1 MKNLKKVIALVAVF
15 AMMVSTVAFAATFT
29 DVAETDS
36 YYEAI
41 ETLNKLSILTG
52 DPADENGDA
61 AFRPNDTITRAEVAA
76 IVCRMQGMNN
86 LSQQN
91 TSFSDVP
98 STHWA
103 SGYIATAESMQ
114 IINGYGDGNFGPE
127 DPVLYEQAV
136 KMMMETI
143 GYKPYAMD
151 QGGYPTGYMTAAQ
164 RYNVLNGVV
173 GGSIGAEANRGM
185 VAQMT
190 FNAIDTPMMDRYSFA
205 SDATYII
212 YDGTNG
218 YNRRTLL
225 NSALDVS
232 KLRGQITQNNIT
244 SFEAATDVDTSSA
257 STIRLYVDDNYDDET
272 NYYEGESYEFYT
284 GESDA
289 DSLIGYT
296 VNVYVREDTS
306 NDYATVV
313 SVTPA
318 TGRNTVAEF
327 TLDQYDGLD
336 GNYLR
341 YMKNSTDRTAT
352 RLNIQSGATI
362 FYNGIAYDGTLESMF
377 GDRESGLV
385 RIDSQRSGKVTALD
399 SDNQSGYDVIFVEIA
414 ATGVVE
420 DLSERGILTFK
431 NTVGESGYSNNIRR
445 VEFDADDTTSI
456 INVTQD
462 GEAYDYTQ
470 LKEWDVVT
478 IIYNSAQPN
487 VYDIRVLGES
497 AIQGTITE
505 VSSSDTSA
513 DNKAYRIGDNRYDV
527 AADFYSNGTLRAG
540 SAGTFYID
548 EYGKLVAYDRTNLPD
563 GSTGSI
569 SDNYAYV
576 LDAVSQL
583 GTWNDGEVTLQVIDK
598 DGRVWQ
604 SIFASTVTIEN
615 AYYNDTLRTLFPEL
629 TEDDPDINSFKIA
642 DEEGTEGEDI
652 AEALVGQMI
661 TYRLDSNNYF
671 RTITL
676 PTEDNADNAGYT
688 LTSSGLKENVEYDE
702 EDMSLGNVDLN
713 DTTKVFFINDG
724 AGTAAPGT
732 TADRDESMVG
742 SVAELAE
749 DTYNYIAY
757 DVDENS
763 NIAAAV
769 VVYNKTVGISPAT
782 GLAYI
787 ISVGTANVDDDQ
799 VFAVRYYQDGEEQYR
814 YTDPDLD
821 DTDLNENTVPGS
833 IFKFGIQ
840 NDRIKNV
847 QTLLTFDGTV
857 RDEITSW
864 SDKAGQPNVKTFEQP
879 SNSKEATY
887 FGAVVE
893 KTSNTRVYIQPVDE
907 TGILDLSVEPMRIS
921 LSGSDIEYYLYD
933 PELSRDNRF
942 DLGSAGDISKP
953 DAALLGT
960 GEDDS
965 EPVVDVVIDGVSGS
979 HESPVY
985 GMMEYLFV
993 REYDGDVMEVVIY
1006 LAHDYK
1012 YNFAD

>member
-86 LSQQN
+86 LAQQN
-91 TSFSDVP
+91 TSFTDVP

-151 QGGYPTGYMTAAQ
+151 QGGYPTGYLTAAQ

-190 FNAIDTPMMDRYSFA
+190 FNAIDTPIMDRYSFG

-218 YNRRTLL
+218 YNRMTLL
-225 NSALDVS
+225 SRDLDVS
-232 KLRGQITQNNIT
+232 KLRGQITQNNVT
-244 SFEAATDVDTSSA
+244 DFSGPVDVDTSSA

-272 NYYEGESYEFYT
+272 NYYEGESYQFYT
-284 GESDA
+284 GDSNA
-289 DSLIGYT
+289 DELLGYT
-296 VNVYVREDTS
+296 VNVYVREDSS

-352 RLNIQSGATI
+352 RLNIQSGAAI
-362 FYNGIAYDGTLESMF
+362 FYNGIAYGSGETALEDMF
-377 GDRESGLV
+377 GDGGLV
-385 RIDSQRSGKVTALD
+385 QVDSLYSGKVTALD

-420 DLSERGILTFK
+420 ELSTRGVLTFK
-431 NTVGESGYSNNIRR
+431 NTVGSRTNMNNITRIS
-445 VEFDADDTTSI
+445 FDEDDTTTI

-462 GEAYDYTQ
+462 GEPYDYTQ
-470 LKEWDVVT
+470 LTEWDVVT
-478 IIYNSAQPN
+478 IIYNSTQPN
-487 VYDIRVLGES
+487 VYDIRVLGDT

-505 VSSSDTSA
+505 VSSSDTSS
-513 DNKAYRIGDNRYDV
+513 DTKAYRIGDNRYDV
-527 AADFYSNGTLRAG
+527 ADGFYSNGTLRAG
-540 SAGTFYID
+540 AAGTFYID
-548 EYGKLVAYDRTNLPD
+548 EYGKLVAYDRTNLPAD
-563 GSTGSI
+563 VEGSI

-576 LDAVSQL
+576 LDGVSQK
-583 GTWNDGEVTLQVIDK
+583 GTWDDAEGTLQVLDK
-598 DGRVWQ
+598 NGEVWT

-615 AYYNDTLRTLFPEL
+615 AFTDSTLASMFNLD
-629 TEDDPDINSFKIA
+629 EDDPDITSFKIA
-642 DEEGTEGEDI
+642 DATT
-652 AEALVGQMI
+652 AEAEAVIGALVGQMI
-661 TYRLDSNNYF
+661 TYRLDSSNRF

-676 PTEDNADNAGYT
+676 PTNDKADNAGYT
-688 LTSSGLKENVEYDE
+688 LTSSGLSTDEYDE
-702 EDMSLGNVDLN
+702 EDMSLGSVDLN
-713 DTTKVFFINDG
+713 DTTYVFFINGDG
-724 AGTAAPGT
+724 TISVGDPADRDASVIGTAA
-732 TADRDESMVG
+732 
-742 SVAELAE
+742 ELGDSLE
-749 DTYNYIAY
+749 YEYIAF

-763 NIAAAV
+763 GIAAAV
-769 VVYNKTVGISPAT
+769 VVYNADVGISPSA

-799 VFAVRYYQDGEEQYR
+799 VLAVRYYQDGEEQYK
-814 YTDPDLD
+814 YTDPDLVND
-821 DTDLNENTVPGS
+821 DLTANTVPGS
-833 IFKFGIQ
+833 VFKFGLR
-840 NDRIKNV
+840 NDRISSAR
-847 QTLLTFDGTV
+847 TMLTFDGTV
-857 RDEITSW
+857 RNEITSW
-864 SDKAGQPNVKTFEQP
+864 SDHAGEPNVDKFEQP
-879 SNSKEATY
+879 ANSKEVTY
-887 FGAVVE
+887 FGAVVD
-893 KTSNTRVYIQPVDE
+893 KTSNSRVFIQQIDDSGLVDPSAE
-907 TGILDLSVEPMRIS
+907 VIRIS
-921 LSGSDIEYYLYD
+921 LTDSNINYYLYD

-942 DLGSAGDISKP
+942 DIGSAGDIYAP
-953 DAALLGT
+953 EDGLVGT
-960 GEDDS
+960 INSEDN
-965 EPVVDVVIDGVSGS
+965 PVMDVVIDGVSGS
-979 HESPVY
+979 QTAPVY
-985 GMMEYLFV
+985 GMMEYIFV
-993 REYDGDVMEVVIY
+993 REYDGDTAEVIIY
-1006 LAHDYK
+1006 MPHEYDFD
-1012 YNFAD
+1012 FAN